1 MNELIHSETYL
12 PDTIEDLTQFVLVGK
27 ARLNAYMLKIQNV
40 NRLSMAQEIR
50 DQTLHEAQELQGA
63 LFAAEQKIG
72 EILLAIPKQTG
83 NQYTSAN
90 SEGNEKAKS
99 KTETVSEMGYTRDEA
114 SRYQQMA
121 KNPDVVQKVLNDAV
135 ANGTVASVSQLNK
148 ELRENNRLKKELA
161 EKDRK
166 IKELESR
173 EPEVKTVVKEVV
185 PEDYED
191 LKEQAKMADIHKKDF
206 QHMRK
211 AYDEMADKWKKSESE
226 KQKLIDKANK
236 PEEENEERLKISAF
250 SFCSGMSNFLEKYG
264 GYEYLMNEIDALPD
278 NQRKAVYDGVRAIYR
293 WANEMLNVGVSEVIE

>member
-161 EKDRK
+161 EKDRR
-166 IKELESR
+166 IKELENR
-173 EPEVKTVVKEVV
+173 EPEVKTVEVV
-185 PEDYED
+185 PDDYEN
-191 LKEQAKMADIHKKDF
+191 LKEEARLSEIRRKDF
-206 QHMRK
+206 LHMRD
-211 AYDEMADKWKKSESE
+211 AYDEMADKWKRSEAE
-226 KQKLIDKANK
+226 KQKLIDNAKK
-236 PEEENEERLKISAF
+236 PEAENIERLKINAF
-250 SFCSGMSNFLEKYG
+250 SFCSGMSNFLESYG
-264 GYEYLMNEIDALPD
+264 GYGYLMNEINSLPD

-293 WANEMLNVGVSEVIE
+293 WANEMLNVGVTEVIE